1 MDHGQKRGLADGE
14 RTDRERALTCCG
26 RARTVAAPMGP
37 ARTLYVIFFLSGLSG
52 LVYESMWSRYLR
64 LFVGS
69 AATAQ
74 ILVLALFM
82 GGMSLG
88 AWAAGRRAMKLRRP
102 IVAYGLVEG
111 AIGLLAFAY
120 PWLYEHATRLCWDWW
135 FPALDGA
142 AFVAVKWTVAG
153 ALIFVPCVLLG
164 MTFPLMSVGVLRR
177 APEKSGEI
185 LSSLYFSN
193 SLGAAIGAAA
203 TGYLLVPNLGLPGSL
218 WAAGVLNL
226 LIMGVALLDRRAS
239 PAITEGAA
247 PAIAMGER
255 KPLDRVGVRLL
266 LLLVLGTGLSSFLY
280 EISWI
285 RLLSMVLGSATRS
298 FEVMLSAFVFGLAL
312 GGWWVRK
319 RMDSFKRPILVLA
332 LVQLIMGL
340 AAVST
345 LPLYRV
351 AVLAI
356 GSAFQEGELIAPYWY
371 AFNALRYL
379 ACVVI
384 MLPATFCAGMTLPL
398 VTHVLLRR
406 GQSETVVGR
415 VYALNTLGAIGG
427 AVGGGLLLLPT
438 IGLKATLVVGAMV
451 DMGLGLWALGWL
463 SKQDDAPAGLRQTR
477 QRAAMGTVML
487 AAIGLFVVQL
497 DPRVL
502 AAGVFRRGNTRL
514 DDRFVP
520 VFHVDGR
527 TASITVMRDET
538 REGYHTLYTNGKPD
552 ASVRTVRW
560 PEGRPKTAGPAL
572 AGDEPTQFL
581 VALITAATRPHAKQG
596 ALIGLGSGLTSHAL
610 LSAPELERLDTIE
623 IEPQI
628 AEAAKFFDPVNA
640 RVFEDPRS
648 RLIFDDAK
656 AYFAG
661 IDARY
666 DYIVSV
672 PSNPWVSGV
681 SSLFTVEFYR
691 EVKRYIAPGGVL
703 AQWIQ
708 GYEISDRLLMTV
720 FAALDREFADYR
732 VYRVGSRDY
741 LIVARPDDGVDVPL
755 GPLDGALFDAPTV
768 REAGELMGLVEVG
781 QLESLLIANRE
792 LLHPFLATHPPNSDA
807 HPHLDDGAERDRFF
821 RASAEM
827 LLSLRFTPAPLL
839 EVLGGV
845 ERQRLVGRVPGTRVE
860 RHVLREPDKAI
871 ALKETFADDRD
882 DPRGGEMRVW
892 KLRDQDLEAG
902 LDEAAAWDAWF
913 FATYEVFNRVAP
925 WLRLEEEAW
934 WRAVQARMDDGG
946 APASI
951 RASLELL
958 DAMVERDGVR
968 LWAAAQVCRVD
979 GACRFDP
986 RLVAIAGA
994 LGLELRDAPARERQ
1008 AWARDY
1014 MSAHARDRDSDDRA
1028 YRVILRWAER
1038 AD

>member
-1 MDHGQKRGLADGE
+1 MARGVRGE
-14 RTDRERALTCCG
+14 QARTHAIGVAAFAL
-26 RARTVAAPMGP
+26 RRVPALRTVAARMRAG
-37 ARTLYVIFFLSGLSG
+37 RHLYFIFFLSGLSG
-52 LVYESMWSRYLR
+52 LVYEAMWSRYLR

-88 AWAAGRRAMKLRRP
+88 AWLAGRRALRLKRP

-111 AIGLLAFAY
+111 AIGLLALAY
-120 PWLYEHATRLCWDWW
+120 PWLYDTATRLCYDHW

-142 AFVAVKWTVAG
+142 SFALVKWTVAG
-153 ALIFVPCVLLG
+153 ALIFLPCLLLG
-164 MTFPLMSVGVLRR
+164 MTFPLMSVGILRR
-177 APEKSGEI
+177 EPERSGEI
-185 LSSLYFSN
+185 LSALYFSN

-203 TGYLLVPNLGLPGSL
+203 TGYLLVPALGLPGSL
-218 WAAGVLNL
+218 WAAAVLNL
-226 LIMGVALLDRRAS
+226 AIMGIALLDRRRPVDA
-239 PAITEGAA
+239 AIEAGQA
-247 PAIAMGER
+247 PDIVEGER
-255 KPLDRVGVRLL
+255 SPLDRVGVRLL

-319 RMDSFKRPILVLA
+319 RMDRYKRPILVLA

-356 GSAFQEGELIAPYWY
+356 GSAFQEGELIAPYWIW
-371 AFNALRYL
+371 FNLLRYL
-379 ACVVI
+379 ACVLI

-427 AVGGGLLLLPT
+427 AVGGGLLLLPL

-451 DMGLGLWALGWL
+451 DMALGLWALGYVA
-463 SKQDDAPAGLRQTR
+463 KQVGAPKGLKQTR
-477 QRAAMGTVML
+477 QRAAMGTAML
-487 AAIGLFVVQL
+487 AAIGLFVVEL
-497 DPRVL
+497 DPRIL

-514 DDRFVP
+514 DERFVP
-520 VFHVDGR
+520 QFHEDGR

-538 REGYHTLYTNGKPD
+538 RPGYQTLYTNGKPD
-552 ASVRTVRW
+552 ASVRTERW
-560 PEGRPKTAGPAL
+560 PEGRPKSAGPAL

-581 VALITAATRPHAKQG
+581 VAMITSATRPNAKRG

-610 LSAPELERLDTIE
+610 LAAPELESLDTIE

-628 AEAAKFFDPVNA
+628 AKAAKLFTPVND
-640 RVFEDPRS
+640 RVFKDPRS
-648 RLIFDDAK
+648 HLIFDDAK

-666 DYIVSV
+666 DYVVSV

-691 EVKRYIAPGGVL
+691 EIKRYMAPGAVL

-741 LIVARPDDGVDVPL
+741 LIIARPDDGEPADL
-755 GPLDGALFDAPTV
+755 GPLSPTRLDAPTMKA
-768 REAGELMGLVEVG
+768 AGELLGVVDVG
-781 QLESLLIANRE
+781 QLEAMLIANRA
-792 LLHPFLATHPPNSDA
+792 LLHPFLARHPPNSDA
-807 HPHLDDGAERDRFF
+807 RPHLDDGAERDRFF

-827 LLSLRFTPAPLL
+827 LLSLRFTPLPLL
-839 EVLGGV
+839 EVLGKV
-845 ERQRLVGRVPGTRVE
+845 ERAELRGRVPGKRVE
-860 RHVLREPDKAI
+860 RHVMAEPDKAM
-871 ALKETFADDRD
+871 ALMEVFRGESE
-882 DPRGGEMRVW
+882 DPRGGEMNVW
-892 KLRDQDLEAG
+892 QLRDKDLDAS
-902 LDEAAAWDAWF
+902 AASWDAWF
-913 FATYEVFNRVAP
+913 YASYEVYNRLAP
-925 WLRLEEEAW
+925 WLRLDQNAW
-934 WRAVQARMDDGG
+934 WSAVRERMEDPRMP
-946 APASI
+946 PAVLD
-951 RASLELL
+951 SLELL
-958 DAMVERDGVR
+958 DALVDRDGVR
-968 LWAAAQVCRVD
+968 AWAAVERCRIED
-979 GACRFDP
+979 ACRFDP
-986 RLVAIAGA
+986 RLIALAGVLA
-994 LGLELRDAPARERQ
+994 LEMQDAPAERRH
-1008 AWARDY
+1008 AWAREY
-1014 MSAHARDRDSDDRA
+1014 VEVHARDEDSDDRA
-1028 YRVILRWAER
+1028 YRVILRWAQG
-1038 AD
+1038 